1 MSDPDSFYVKDCRQ
15 VESNT
20 HGIQT
25 LAGNLMK
32 MVGTLESEK
41 EFANCRQMVE
51 EAVRQASETRTIL
64 LRIKEHQN
72 QAQNPG
78 ERNNRRMMYRKLS
91 DNLGITA
98 RVLEDVVRRFS
109 AAERKHLAKME
120 SESVQLQDTGSKAK
134 LGGLGFAQEEPVGGG
149 EGAGGSDHQPLL
161 DFSGQGPGTGET
173 ALQCT
178 SSTSLDDE
186 ELRQERCQA
195 LRRVDE
201 DMRCLQRIYTDLA
214 VAAEEQQQTFDS
226 LESHMQSAS
235 IDVERGREQISLG
248 RYGWR
253 EEMRRKLFA
262 GGVGALLV
270 FLAGSYLLT

>member
-1 MSDPDSFYVKDCRQ
+1 MADPDSFYVQDCRQ

-20 HGIQT
+20 HAIQT
-25 LAGNLMK
+25 LAGQLMK
-32 MVGTLESEK
+32 MVGGLESEK
-41 EFANCRQMVE
+41 DFNNCRQMVE
-51 EAVRQASETRTIL
+51 DAVRQASETRTIL

-109 AAERKHLAKME
+109 AAERKHFARLE
-120 SESVQLQDTGSKAK
+120 NESVQLQDKAK
-134 LGGLGFAQEEPVGGG
+134 LGGGGLGFNQEDSTGRGDSQQPLIDMGGG
-149 EGAGGSDHQPLL
+149 PGS
-161 DFSGQGPGTGET
+161 TGET
-173 ALQCT
+173 ALQ
-178 SSTSLDDE
+178 SPFDDE

-201 DMRCLQRIYTDLA
+201 DMKCLQRIYTDLA
-214 VAAEEQQQTFDS
+214 TAAEEQQASFDS
-226 LESHMQSAS
+226 LESHMASAA
-235 IDVERGREQISLG
+235 IDVERGREEISLG

-253 EEMRRKLFA
+253 EEMRRKVMA
-262 GGVGALLV
+262 GGVGALLLLV
-270 FLAGSYLLT
+270 LGSYMFS